1 MLRTS
6 AVDAALSDAVYD
18 TKELANITM
27 LESAKYK
34 ITAKFEEKDGK
45 DAGSVIIKK
54 VGAFERTAGDNE
66 VKFTDGKPTVYVRQ
80 GARVPNPGDPA
91 GQTGKIFIGWYTDL
105 TNNVP
110 MNFNAALDKTGQT
123 ITCAPKFMSDT
134 DKDTRTVYIKGD
146 VSGWANKDEF
156 KMKNDGKHTYTFD
169 LTVENTA
176 QFVFT
181 FFEGAN
187 DTGAAANG
195 TWVDYEN
202 STDQASGEG
211 NISIASKGT
220 YRITLDSFHK
230 TVTIV
235 KL

>member
-1 MLRTS
+1 
-6 AVDAALSDAVYD
+6 
-18 TKELANITM
+18 
-27 LESAKYK
+27 
-34 ITAKFEEKDGK
+34 
-45 DAGSVIIKK
+45 
-54 VGAFERTAGDNE
+54 
-66 VKFTDGKPTVYVRQ
+66 
-80 GARVPNPGDPA
+80 
-91 GQTGKIFIGWYTDL
+91 
-105 TNNVP
+105 
-110 MNFNAALDKTGQT
+110 
-123 ITCAPKFMSDT
+123 
-134 DKDTRTVYIKGD
+134 
-146 VSGWANKDEF
+146 
-156 KMKNDGKHTYTFD
+156 MKNDGKHTYTFD

-187 DTGAAANG
+187 DTGTAANG